1 MQEAFFIVADT
12 FSEKKKRVRGIL
24 PRTRFA
30 KLNAL
35 AR

>member
-12 FSEKKKRVRGIL
+12 FSEKKRVRGIL